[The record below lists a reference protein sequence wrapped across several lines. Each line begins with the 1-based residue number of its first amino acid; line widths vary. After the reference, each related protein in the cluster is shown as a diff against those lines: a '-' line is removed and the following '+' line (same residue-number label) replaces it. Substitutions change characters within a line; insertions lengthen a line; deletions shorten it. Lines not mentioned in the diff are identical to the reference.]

1 MNRLLLALV
10 LGVVTLPS
18 ARAHDREDERSR
30 GRPRVILYERADFRG
45 GAITLYPGE
54 AIEDLERVAFDSGRR
69 ANDRISSIRVEGGA
83 AALLNIDGRF
93 RGDTLRVTRDVRD
106 LGELELRGR
115 LQSWDD
121 QISSVRVE
129 APRHDRGPDSGPD
142 RDRHE
147 WRGDP
152 DKIVRRA
159 YQDILE
165 RDPDESGLRTYRS
178 RMIDQDWDEQM
189 VRESLRRSDEYRGP
203 VVNRIIGR
211 AYRDVL
217 GREPDASGLEHYR
230 NAVIRQG
237 MTEDEL
243 RNDLRRSD
251 EFRNR
256 GAKPALAPTPSWPK
270 APRREGEQRR

>member
-1 MNRLLLALV
+1 MKRLIFSLV
-10 LGVVTLPS
+10 LSVAALPLVL
-18 ARAHDREDERSR
+18 AQYRDDDR
-30 GRPRVILYERADFRG
+30 GRRGPRVILYERADFRG
-45 GAITLYPGE
+45 GAIMLYPGE
-54 AIEDLERVAFDSGRR
+54 GIEDLERVTFDNGRR

-83 AALLNIDGRF
+83 AVLLNVDGRF
-93 RGDTLRVTRDVRD
+93 RGDTLRVTRDLRD

-121 QISSVRVE
+121 QISSVSVE
-129 APRHDRGPDSGPD
+129 AQRPDRGPNRGPD

-147 WRGDP
+147 WKGDP

-178 RMIDQDWDEQM
+178 RMIDQDWDEQR

-217 GREPDASGLEHYR
+217 GRDPDARGLEHYR

-251 EFRNR
+251 EFRHR
-256 GAKPALAPTPSWPK
+256 GTKPVPTPGRPK
-270 APRREGEQRR
+270 SPRPEGEQSR

>member
-1 MNRLLLALV
+1 MKRLILSLALSIAALPLV
-10 LGVVTLPS
+10 L
-18 ARAHDREDERSR
+18 AQHRDDDR
-30 GRPRVILYERADFRG
+30 GRRGPRVILYERADFRG

-54 AIEDLERVAFDSGRR
+54 GIEDLERVAFDNGRR

-83 AALLNIDGRF
+83 EVLLNIDGRF

-106 LGELELRGR
+106 LGDLELRGR

-129 APRHDRGPDSGPD
+129 VQRHDRGPDRGPD
-142 RDRHE
+142 RDRRE
-147 WRGDP
+147 WKGDP

-165 RDPDESGLRTYRS
+165 RDPDENGLRTYRS

-217 GREPDASGLEHYR
+217 GRDPDARGLEQYR

-251 EFRNR
+251 EFRHR
-256 GAKPALAPTPSWPK
+256 GAKPAPAPTPGRSK
-270 APRREGEQRR
+270 SPRPEGEQPR